1 MNFKKLSLLLSKTI
15 RMLNLKISSVVI
27 VGVLIFSSCGDPAPE
42 TKTTVQTK
50 LKPIEIS
57 EDDIFQG
64 NKILAFLKNEEKF
77 IKESN
82 NFFLKGLN
90 AFRNERNLDSAD
102 YYLRQS
108 ILKEPTA
115 KAYFELGNVYMDK
128 KKYDEALISY
138 GLAEQLNYEP
148 FSKILYNKACLYSL
162 KEETE
167 LAGKYLEYS
176 IQAGYNNIDHIQK
189 DKDLDE
195 LRNTYYFKQ
204 ALKKGMRGMS
214 DAENLFWLQFKKQF
228 TKAQFPISLKSNLEW
243 EELEPLGTISYEY
256 EKYIAEMRD
265 EEFSREVSKMFY
277 YYLQPYET
285 ENYVALVYIV
295 RDEYMGDLAP
305 LTYRLATFTHEGKL
319 IDKKEISGRTS
330 LGEEIKEGKL
340 LKGGKI
346 EVSRYTPVY
355 EKDPDEVGYYDN
367 PIVKKNFIDKKVLTI
382 SKDGKITESSK
393 KAV

>member
-1 MNFKKLSLLLSKTI
+1 M
-15 RMLNLKISSVVI
+15 RNLKYISFVAI
-27 VGVLIFSSCGDPAPE
+27 GIIAFTSCGDPAPE
-42 TKTTVQTK
+42 SKTNIETK

-57 EDDIFQG
+57 EDDIFSG

-90 AFRNERNLDSAD
+90 SFRNEKNLDSAD

-128 KKYDEALISY
+128 KKYDQALLSF

-162 KEETE
+162 QEETE

-176 IQAGYNNIDHIQK
+176 LQAGYTNLDHINK
-189 DKDLDE
+189 DSDLDE

-204 ALKKGMRGMS
+204 AVKKGMRGMS
-214 DAENLFWLQFKKQF
+214 DGENLFWMQFKKQF
-228 TKAQFPISLKSNLEW
+228 SKTQFPVSLKANIEW
-243 EELEPLGTISYEY
+243 EELEQLGTISYEY

-265 EEFSREVSKMFY
+265 DEFSREVSKMFY
-277 YYLQPYET
+277 HYLQPYET

-295 RDEYMGDLAP
+295 RDEYMGELAP
-305 LTYRLATFTHEGKL
+305 LTYRLATFTHDGKL
-319 IDKKEISGRTS
+319 IDKKEISGRVS
-330 LGEEIKEGKL
+330 LGSEIKEAKL
-340 LKGGKI
+340 YKGGVI
-346 EVSRYTPVY
+346 EVSRYEPVY
-355 EKDPDEVGYYDN
+355 EKDPNEEGYYDN
-367 PIVKKNFIDKKVLTI
+367 PIIKKNFIDKKTITI
-382 SKDGKITESSK
+382 SKTGKIVESAAK

>member
-1 MNFKKLSLLLSKTI
+1 MHNLKLLSI
-15 RMLNLKISSVVI
+15 LVLGVISLN
-27 VGVLIFSSCGDPAPE
+27 SCGDPAPE
-42 TKTTVQTK
+42 SKTNIETR

-57 EDDIFQG
+57 EDDIFSG

-77 IKESN
+77 LKESN

-90 AFRNERNLDSAD
+90 SFRNDKNLDSAD

-128 KKYDEALISY
+128 KKYDDALLSF

-162 KEETE
+162 QEETE

-176 IQAGYNNIDHIQK
+176 LQAGYNNLDHINK
-189 DKDLDE
+189 DSDLDE

-204 ALKKGMRGMS
+204 AVKKGMRGMS
-214 DAENLFWLQFKKQF
+214 NGENLFWMQFKKQF
-228 TKAQFPISLKSNLEW
+228 SKTQFPVALKANIER
-243 EELEPLGTISYEY
+243 EELEQLGSISYEY
-256 EKYIAEMRD
+256 EKYISEMRD

-277 YYLQPYET
+277 YYMQPYET

-319 IDKKEISGRTS
+319 IDKKEISGRSS
-330 LGEEIKEGKL
+330 LNEEIKEAKL
-340 LKGGKI
+340 MKGGVI
-346 EVSRYTPVY
+346 EVSRFEPVY
-355 EKDPDEVGYYDN
+355 KLDPNEEGYYNN
-367 PIVKKNFIDKKVLTI
+367 PIIKKNFIDKKTITI
-382 SKDGKITESSK
+382 SKTGKIVESAAKSK
-393 KAV
+393 SV